1 MFLTTPS
8 PGVLRA
14 AGARAWL
21 PIRGGAPPQPR
32 WLSTT
37 NMSAAAGHIISFNRS
52 STPELTQLLDT
63 YRQMVILPTYLSV
76 EQRRQIYKPKLQHI
90 LKNDPVTME
99 IDGVVHKF
107 RYRSLVADVPST
119 RTTANQAIA
128 MMTTPGD
135 FKNIPPLLEGF
146 VRAGRK
152 LSSEFYGKIIRKLAM
167 NDCLHIV
174 VNCIKGVDRT
184 GFKLNRSDLI
194 NALLVYMQR
203 PAITSGWNEFK
214 TKTALK
220 DVRLILNILESD
232 KDHAPK
238 AAQAGAFPYYR
249 DPQVLAARLHMAAAR
264 AVHHRGGKDEDG
276 TVAKYAE
283 ELVTLWPENKGL
295 LDLQPDDAYKK
306 DGNMRYLLHR
316 DAYLF
321 YAAPVL
327 NGLTLAAQVVDPGL
341 AMQLQNRA
349 DMVDAEV
356 STALAAPE
364 RTRGGRGEAMYN
376 ALFNPQA
383 AQVEQQE
390 AAEVEEAA

>member
-1 MFLTTPS
+1 
-8 PGVLRA
+8 
-14 AGARAWL
+14 
-21 PIRGGAPPQPR
+21 
-32 WLSTT
+32 
-37 NMSAAAGHIISFNRS
+37 MSVSATAGHIISFNRS
-52 STPELTQLLDT
+52 STPELTQLLDN
-63 YRQMVILPTYLSV
+63 YREMVILPTYLSM
-76 EQRRQIYKPKLQHI
+76 EQRRQIYKPRLEQI

-107 RYRSLVADVPST
+107 RYRNKTADVPST
-119 RTTANQAIA
+119 TVTAHQAIA
-128 MMTTPGD
+128 LMTTPAD

-152 LSSEFYGKIIRKLAM
+152 LSTDFYAKIIRKLAM
-167 NDCLHIV
+167 NDCLNIV
-174 VNCIKGVDRT
+174 VSCIKGVDRT
-184 GFKLNRSDLI
+184 GFKLNQSELI
-194 NALLVYMQR
+194 NMLLVYMQR
-203 PAITSGWNEFK
+203 PAITSGWNLSK
-214 TKTALK
+214 TWTALK

-232 KDHAPK
+232 NDHAPK
-238 AAQAGAFPYYR
+238 ATQAGAFPYYR

-264 AVHHRGGKDEDG
+264 AVHHQGGKDEDG

-283 ELVTLWPENKGL
+283 ELVTLWPEDTGL
-295 LDLQPDDAYKK
+295 LDLQPDEAYKK
-306 DGNMRYLLHR
+306 HGNMRYLLHR
-316 DAYLF
+316 DAFLF

-364 RTRGGRGEAMYN
+364 RKPGGRGEAMYN

-383 AQVEQQE
+383 AQAEKE